1 MMAIQRI
8 TKELAACHKQ
18 PSRLWMAEPEN
29 DNMFCWRGVIRNIP
43 NYRHDDMEYKI
54 RIEFPNSYPFK
65 PPKFTFLSDI
75 NSRYVHHGNIC
86 IDILKKAWS
95 PALTIDAV
103 INGLCSLLADE
114 HELVYKRIRPIDD
127 DAEMES
133 LAKRMKNM

>member
-18 PSRLWMAEPEN
+18 PSRLWIAEPEN

-54 RIEFPNSYPFK
+54 RIEFPSSYPFK

-75 NSRYVHHGNIC
+75 NSRYVHSGKIC
-86 IDILKKAWS
+86 IDTLAKAWS

-103 INGLCSLLADE
+103 ITGLISLLADE
-114 HELVYKRIRPIDD
+114 HEIAYKRIRPLENDV
-127 DAEMES
+127 EMES
-133 LAKRMKNM
+133 LAKRMKNI